1 MIEGYIHSIESMGLV
16 DGPGIRTVVFFQGC
30 RLRCRYCHNPDTW
43 VLPKGLSLPDASTRT
58 SGASALSEGVSCP
71 SKHTGS
77 QEITPEALL
86 RQALRYRS
94 YWRGGGGI
102 TVSGGEPLL
111 QADFLCEFFQL
122 AKEQHIHT
130 TLDTAGQP
138 FTTAEPF
145 FSRLTTLLEHTDLV
159 ILDLKHIDPEKHRLL
174 TGHSNESILSFARF
188 LDQIHK
194 PMWVR
199 HVLVPGITDDPANL
213 HGIRA
218 FLDTLSN
225 VEKLEVLPYHSMGK
239 VKYDNLGI
247 DYALKDTPQ
256 LTKAEAKSA
265 ESIILEA
272 MRQARN
278 V

>member
-1 MIEGYIHSIESMGLV
+1 MHTGYIHSIDTFGSV
-16 DGPGIRTVVFFQGC
+16 DGPGVRFVVFMQGC
-30 RLRCRYCHNPDTW
+30 LMRCRYCHNPDTW
-43 VLPKGLSLPDASTRT
+43 VLPKGLSLPDAFPHT

-225 VEKLEVLPYHSMGK
+225 VEKVEILPYHT
-239 VKYDNLGI
+239 LGI
-247 DYALKDTPQ
+247 YKWETLGIPYSLSDIRIPDENALKRANQ
-256 LTKAEAKSA
+256 
-265 ESIILEA
+265 ILLG
-272 MRQARN
+272 
-278 V
+278 

>member
-1 MIEGYIHSIESMGLV
+1 M
-16 DGPGIRTVVFFQGC
+16 
-30 RLRCRYCHNPDTW
+30 
-43 VLPKGLSLPDASTRT
+43 
-58 SGASALSEGVSCP
+58 
-71 SKHTGS
+71 
-77 QEITPEALL
+77 
-86 RQALRYRS
+86 
-94 YWRGGGGI
+94 
-102 TVSGGEPLL
+102 
-111 QADFLCEFFQL
+111 CEFFQL

-225 VEKLEVLPYHSMGK
+225 VEKVEILPYHT
-239 VKYDNLGI
+239 LGI
-247 DYALKDTPQ
+247 YKWETLGIPYSLSDIRIPDENDLKRANQ
-256 LTKAEAKSA
+256 
-265 ESIILEA
+265 ILLG
-272 MRQARN
+272 
-278 V
+278 

>member
-1 MIEGYIHSIESMGLV
+1 MSASWYSCRAVSCAAATATIRIHGTAK
-16 DGPGIRTVVFFQGC
+16 GTFPPGRLHPHFRRIRSF
-30 RLRCRYCHNPDTW
+30 R
-43 VLPKGLSLPDASTRT
+43 
-58 SGASALSEGVSCP
+58 GVSCP

-77 QEITPEALL
+77 QEIIPEALL

-94 YWRGGGGI
+94 YWREGGGI

-174 TGHSNESILSFARF
+174 TGRSNESILSFARF

-225 VEKLEVLPYHSMGK
+225 VEKVEILPTTRSASINGK
-239 VKYDNLGI
+239 RLAFPIPCPASVSR
-247 DYALKDTPQ
+247 
-256 LTKAEAKSA
+256 TKT
-265 ESIILEA
+265 I
-272 MRQARN
+272 
-278 V
+278 

>member
-1 MIEGYIHSIESMGLV
+1 MHTGYIHSIDTFGSV
-16 DGPGIRTVVFFQGC
+16 DGPGVP
-30 RLRCRYCHNPDTW
+30 LRGIHAGLSHA
-43 VLPKGLSLPDASTRT
+43 LPLLPQSGYMGTAKGTSLPDASTRT

-94 YWRGGGGI
+94 YWRGGNGI

-111 QADFLCEFFQL
+111 QADFLCEFSSL
-122 AKEQHIHT
+122 PKNST
-130 TLDTAGQP
+130 
-138 FTTAEPF
+138 FTPHWTPRDSHLPPPNLS

-174 TGHSNESILSFARF
+174 AGHSNESILSFARF

-225 VEKLEVLPYHSMGK
+225 VEKVEILPYHT
-239 VKYDNLGI
+239 LGI
-247 DYALKDTPQ
+247 YKWETLGIPYSLSDIRIPDENDLKRANQ
-256 LTKAEAKSA
+256 
-265 ESIILEA
+265 ILLG
-272 MRQARN
+272 
-278 V
+278 

>member
-1 MIEGYIHSIESMGLV
+1 MHTGYIHSIDTFGSV
-16 DGPGIRTVVFFQGC
+16 DGPGVRFVVFMQGC
-30 RLRCRYCHNPDTW
+30 LMRCRYCHNPDTW
-43 VLPKGLSLPDASTRT
+43 ALPEGLSLPDATAVT
-58 SGASALSEGVSCP
+58 HPLSENISCP
-71 SKHTGS
+71 SKHTGP
-77 QEITPEALL
+77 QEISPEVLL

-111 QADFLCEFFQL
+111 QVEFLSELFQL
-122 AKEQHIHT
+122 ANKQHIHT
-130 TLDTAGQP
+130 ALDTAGQP

-145 FSRLTTLLEHTDLV
+145 FSRLTTLLDHTDLV

-174 TGHSNESILSFARF
+174 TGRSNESILSFARF

-194 PMWVR
+194 PMWIR

-225 VEKLEVLPYHSMGK
+225 VEKVEILPYHTLGVYK
-239 VKYDNLGI
+239 WETLGI
-247 DYALKDTPQ
+247 PYSLSDIRLPGENDLQQANQ
-256 LTKAEAKSA
+256 
-265 ESIILEA
+265 ILLGE
-272 MRQARN
+272 
-278 V
+278 

>member
-1 MIEGYIHSIESMGLV
+1 MFSIRPEETDWLAWDGVLEGVGVGGAVGLD
-16 DGPGIRTVVFFQGC
+16 DGLG
-30 RLRCRYCHNPDTW
+30 
-43 VLPKGLSLPDASTRT
+43 DAHQ
-58 SGASALSEGVSCP
+58 SGAAHLAGI
-71 SKHTGS
+71 H
-77 QEITPEALL
+77 QLL
-86 RQALRYRS
+86 
-94 YWRGGGGI
+94 
-102 TVSGGEPLL
+102 EPLEPAGDHHRRQL
-111 QADFLCEFFQL
+111 GQQVLLEYLLDLPGQEETGALHGLEEDISGVAVGHDDVHAALHGLYFLCEFFQL

-199 HVLVPGITDDPANL
+199 HVLVPGITDALANL

-225 VEKLEVLPYHSMGK
+225 VEKVEILPYHT
-239 VKYDNLGI
+239 LGI
-247 DYALKDTPQ
+247 YKWETLGIPYSLSDIRIPDENDLKRANQ
-256 LTKAEAKSA
+256 
-265 ESIILEA
+265 ILLG
-272 MRQARN
+272 
-278 V
+278 

>member
-1 MIEGYIHSIESMGLV
+1 MGTPKLGDGNQIHDGIVTNDCPGGEISPHEFLRSIHIEIADACNERCIHCYIPNEHKNNVI
-16 DGPGIRTVVFFQGC
+16 D
-30 RLRCRYCHNPDTW
+30 
-43 VLPKGLSLPDASTRT
+43 
-58 SGASALSEGVSCP
+58 SALFYRIIEEGRKMNIIHV
-71 SKHTGS
+71 T
-77 QEITPEALL
+77 L
-86 RQALRYRS
+86 
-94 YWRGGGGI
+94 
-102 TVSGGEPLL
+102 SGGEPLL
-111 QADFLCEFFQL
+111 QADFLCEFFLL

-225 VEKLEVLPYHSMGK
+225 VEKVEILPYHT
-239 VKYDNLGI
+239 LGI
-247 DYALKDTPQ
+247 YKWETLGIPYSLSDIRIPDENDLKRANQ
-256 LTKAEAKSA
+256 
-265 ESIILEA
+265 ILLG
-272 MRQARN
+272 
-278 V
+278 

>member
-1 MIEGYIHSIESMGLV
+1 MSQTGYVHSLETFGLV
-16 DGPGIRTVVFFQGC
+16 DGPGVRFIVFLQGC
-30 RLRCRYCHNPDTW
+30 QLRCRYCHNPETW
-43 VLPKGLSLPDASTRT
+43 QC
-58 SGASALSEGVSCP
+58 GVGQP
-71 SKHTGS
+71 WTADKLF
-77 QEITPEALL
+77 QRAY
-86 RQALRYRS
+86 RYHN
-94 YWRGGGGI
+94 YWKNNGGI

-111 QADFLCEFFQL
+111 QADFLCELFQL

-145 FSRLTTLLEHTDLV
+145 FSHLTTLLEHTDLV

-188 LDQIHK
+188 FDQIHK
-194 PMWVR
+194 PLWIR

-225 VEKLEVLPYHSMGK
+225 VEKVEILPYHT
-239 VKYDNLGI
+239 LGI
-247 DYALKDTPQ
+247 YKWETLGIPYSLSDIRIPDENDLKRASQ
-256 LTKAEAKSA
+256 
-265 ESIILEA
+265 ILLG
-272 MRQARN
+272 
-278 V
+278 

>member
-1 MIEGYIHSIESMGLV
+1 MGTAK
-16 DGPGIRTVVFFQGC
+16 GTFPPGRLHPHFRHIRSFQ
-30 RLRCRYCHNPDTW
+30 RRF
-43 VLPKGLSLPDASTRT
+43 LPIQTHRFAGNHPGSTSSPGTPLP
-58 SGASALSEGVSCP
+58 E
-71 SKHTGS
+71 
-77 QEITPEALL
+77 LL
-86 RQALRYRS
+86 
-94 YWRGGGGI
+94 RGGGGI

-111 QADFLCEFFQL
+111 QADFLCELFQL

-145 FSRLTTLLEHTDLV
+145 FSHLTTLLEHTDLV

-194 PMWVR
+194 PLWIR

-225 VEKLEVLPYHSMGK
+225 VEKVEILPYHT
-239 VKYDNLGI
+239 LGI
-247 DYALKDTPQ
+247 YKWETLGIPYSLSDIRIPDENDLKRASQ
-256 LTKAEAKSA
+256 
-265 ESIILEA
+265 ILLG
-272 MRQARN
+272 
-278 V
+278 